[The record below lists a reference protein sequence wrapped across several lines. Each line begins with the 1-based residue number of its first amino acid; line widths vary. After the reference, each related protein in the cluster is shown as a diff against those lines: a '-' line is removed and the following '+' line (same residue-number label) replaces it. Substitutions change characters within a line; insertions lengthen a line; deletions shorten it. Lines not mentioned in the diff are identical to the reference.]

1 MERLEII
8 GTVIASVL
16 TAFGGWEAIKY
27 LLNKDT
33 NKRIAEAE
41 ADSVEFTLLR
51 DTNNFLQEQLQNKEH
66 RFAEQTELVRKLNTE
81 KFDLL
86 QENAQFKLELQRYKC
101 FVKGCTNRDPQ
112 NGYLKRQTSIATN
125 LPLKPNSPLLV

>member
-16 TAFGGWEAIKY
+16 TACGGWEAIKY
-27 LLNKDT
+27 LLNKET

-66 RFAEQTELVRKLNTE
+66 RFAEQTELVRKLFQST
-81 KFDLL
+81 LPTWGATL
-86 QENAQFKLELQRYKC
+86 TRQA
-101 FVKGCTNRDPQ
+101 G
-112 NGYLKRQTSIATN
+112 GYQD
-125 LPLKPNSPLLV
+125 

>member
-27 LLNKDT
+27 FLNKDT

-41 ADSVEFTLLR
+41 ADSVEFSVLR
-51 DTNNFLQEQLQNKEH
+51 QTVEFLQTQLREKEE
-66 RFAEQTELVRKLNTE
+66 RFAQQTELVRKLNAEVLELTKE
-81 KFDLL
+81 KGKV
-86 QENAQFKLELQRYKC
+86 ELELQTYRCIRKKC
-101 FVKGCTNRDPQ
+101 GQREPK
-112 NGYLKRQTSIATN
+112 NGY
-125 LPLKPNSPLLV
+125 

>member
-27 LLNKDT
+27 FLNKDT

-41 ADSVEFTLLR
+41 ADSVEFSVLR
-51 DTNNFLQEQLQNKEH
+51 QTVEFLQTQLREKEE
-66 RFAEQTELVRKLNTE
+66 RFAQQTELVRKLNAEVLELTKE
-81 KFDLL
+81 KGKVD
-86 QENAQFKLELQRYKC
+86 LELQTYRCIRKKC
-101 FVKGCTNRDPQ
+101 GEREPQ
-112 NGYLKRQTSIATN
+112 NGY
-125 LPLKPNSPLLV
+125 

>member
-41 ADSVEFTLLR
+41 ADSVEFSVLR
-51 DTNNFLQEQLQNKEH
+51 QTVEFLQTQLREKEE
-66 RFAEQTELVRKLNTE
+66 RFAQQTELVRKLNAEVLELTKE
-81 KFDLL
+81 KGKV
-86 QENAQFKLELQRYKC
+86 ELELQTYRCIRKKC
-101 FVKGCTNRDPQ
+101 GQREPK
-112 NGYLKRQTSIATN
+112 NGY
-125 LPLKPNSPLLV
+125 

>member
-51 DTNNFLQEQLQNKEH
+51 QTVEFLQTQLREKEE
-66 RFAEQTELVRKLNTE
+66 RFAQQTELVRKLNAEVLELTKE
-81 KFDLL
+81 KGKV
-86 QENAQFKLELQRYKC
+86 ELELQTYRCIRKKC
-101 FVKGCTNRDPQ
+101 GQREPQ
-112 NGYLKRQTSIATN
+112 NGY
-125 LPLKPNSPLLV
+125 

>member
-1 MERLEII
+1 MDRIEII

-27 LLNKDT
+27 FINKDT

-66 RFAEQTELVRKLNTE
+66 RFAEQTELVRKLNSE

-86 QENAQFKLELQRYKC
+86 QENAELKLKLERYKC
-101 FVKGCTNRDPQ
+101 VIKGCGQREPK
-112 NGYLKRQTSIATN
+112 NGY
-125 LPLKPNSPLLV
+125 

>member
-27 LLNKDT
+27 FLNKDT

-51 DTNNFLQEQLQNKEH
+51 QTVEFLQTQLREKEE
-66 RFAEQTELVRKLNTE
+66 RFAQQTELVRKLNAEVLELTKE
-81 KFDLL
+81 KGKV
-86 QENAQFKLELQRYKC
+86 ELELQTYRCIRKKC
-101 FVKGCTNRDPQ
+101 GQREPQ
-112 NGYLKRQTSIATN
+112 NGY
-125 LPLKPNSPLLV
+125 

>member
-1 MERLEII
+1 MDRIEII

-27 LLNKDT
+27 FINKDT

-51 DTNNFLQEQLQNKEH
+51 DTNNFL
-66 RFAEQTELVRKLNTE
+66 
-81 KFDLL
+81 
-86 QENAQFKLELQRYKC
+86 
-101 FVKGCTNRDPQ
+101 
-112 NGYLKRQTSIATN
+112 
-125 LPLKPNSPLLV
+125 

>member
-1 MERLEII
+1 MDRLEII
-8 GTVIASVL
+8 ATVIASIL

-27 LLNKDT
+27 YINKDT

-66 RFAEQTELVRKLNTE
+66 RFAEQTDLVRKLNEE

-86 QENAQFKLELQRYKC
+86 QENAQLKLDLQRYKC
-101 FVKGCTNRDPQ
+101 VVKSCPKREPQ
-112 NGYLKRQTSIATN
+112 NGY
-125 LPLKPNSPLLV
+125 

>member
-16 TAFGGWEAIKY
+16 TACGGWEAIKY

-51 DTNNFLQEQLQNKEH
+51 QTVEFLQTQLREKEE
-66 RFAEQTELVRKLNTE
+66 RFAQQTELVRKLNAEVLELTKE
-81 KFDLL
+81 KGKV
-86 QENAQFKLELQRYKC
+86 ELELQTYRCIRKKC
-101 FVKGCTNRDPQ
+101 GQREPQ
-112 NGYLKRQTSIATN
+112 NGY
-125 LPLKPNSPLLV
+125 